1 MKGGFAMEM
10 DKTKFDERVRI
21 RRRELKITQADLA
34 KRLGT
39 SVGYIGH
46 LERGVRSPSLEL
58 FTALCLELNVTPNYL
73 LQDYVSCVQDEYSEE
88 FTPEVIRAAKNF
100 ISVYEMSQQIY

>member
-1 MKGGFAMEM
+1 MKGNFAMEM
-10 DKTKFDERVRI
+10 DKRRFGERVRI

-34 KRLGT
+34 TRLGT
-39 SVGYIGH
+39 SVGYVGH

-58 FTALCLELNVTPNYL
+58 FTALCLELNVSPNYL
-73 LQDYVSCVQDEYSEE
+73 LQDYIACVQDEYTEE

-100 ISVYEMSQQIY
+100 ISVYETTQQIY

>member
-10 DKTKFDERVRI
+10 DKTKFGERVRI

-46 LERGVRSPSLEL
+46 LERGVRSPSL
-58 FTALCLELNVTPNYL
+58 
-73 LQDYVSCVQDEYSEE
+73 D
-88 FTPEVIRAAKNF
+88 R
-100 ISVYEMSQQIY
+100 SQQARRDRPIRR